1 MQKKFSY
8 IDRIDLTTAHKIA
21 DKKLMK
27 KLYGDTLELSAS
39 RFEDFSKCPFMY
51 FCKTGLKLYP
61 LPKMDLNPINQGN
74 IMHMCMK
81 DIFEENRGEK
91 FLNMTTDDLTASI
104 KKIG

>member
-1 MQKKFSY
+1 
-8 IDRIDLTTAHKIA
+8 
-21 DKKLMK
+21 
-27 KLYGDTLELSAS
+27 
-39 RFEDFSKCPFMY
+39 MY

-104 KKIG
+104 KKSVDGYIAKNLSGKFAKKKASDFTLTS